1 MQLRTHIVIGAA
13 IGLWVG
19 GPIGGAL
26 GAFAGVVPDVDLD
39 VGSVARGARWLGV
52 IGIAGGALGGYLLNS
67 PTIAG
72 LSIAGGFLL
81 LMLIRLPHR
90 GPTHSLA
97 LALLWSLLGGLWLR
111 DPGLIGAW
119 AAGYLSHLFLDA
131 LTPQGIPMALAPVRR
146 APAPGP
152 MADRLPLGSRD
163 PDPGRVDRGGVDR
176 MEDGGLMLDWSCHPA
191 TRFPLCP
198 LQRRR

>member
-131 LTPQGIPMALAPVRR
+131 LTPQGIPWLWPLSGGRLRLARWR
-146 APAPGP
+146 T
-152 MADRLPLGSRD
+152 GSLWD
-163 PDPGRVDRGGVDR
+163 HAILIL
-176 MEDGGLMLDWSCHPA
+176 GGLIGVGWIGWKMVG
-191 TRFPLCP
+191 
-198 LQRRR
+198 